1 MHLFG
6 VDTLSVDITLQCPAE
21 MQVDSGFFMLN
32 NELESQCFRG
42 RGEDLCRE
50 CDQSFIFS
58 FLSIECIS
66 DKSCRPWQPYSI
78 LLFGILF
85 QVFIAITPLFVVRF
99 KHSLGSGFLYG
110 PNIIL

>member
-32 NELESQCFRG
+32 NDLESQCFHG

-50 CDQSFIFS
+50 CD
-58 FLSIECIS
+58 
-66 DKSCRPWQPYSI
+66 
-78 LLFGILF
+78 
-85 QVFIAITPLFVVRF
+85 
-99 KHSLGSGFLYG
+99 
-110 PNIIL
+110 